1 MPVNSTPIYFPTIDE
16 IKAFLANRSRL
27 ITLDD
32 IAAKCDVSV
41 SWIKQVLSGE
51 IENPSYKNL
60 TAVYKYVSEIEN
72 GK

>member
-1 MPVNSTPIYFPTIDE
+1 MPVNSAPIYFPTIEE

-32 IAAKCDVSV
+32 IASRCDVSV

-51 IENPSYKNL
+51 IENPSYKNI
-60 TAVYKYVSEIEN
+60 TAVYKYVAEIEN